1 MSSLLLCFTLHGC
14 HALRKPHEAVQDFIF
29 AREVRLGSYRVAT
42 VPPAAL
48 VAAKCMA
55 EDPRMEPAHG
65 ERVRCL
71 PHAFEVL
78 PVLSQSRCYQLQF
91 HLPYH
96 IITFRIV
103 PEIALK

>member
-1 MSSLLLCFTLHGC
+1 M
-14 HALRKPHEAVQDFIF
+14 EWVQDFVF

-65 ERVRCL
+65 ERVRTPPPPTPHPKPPLPPAHPLNAMCL
-71 PHAFEVL
+71 QNTAFFPDLFLVGQ
-78 PVLSQSRCYQLQF
+78 VCSDF
-91 HLPYH
+91 
-96 IITFRIV
+96 V
-103 PEIALK
+103 